1 MKQHSI
7 KYYLASGGRDNQ
19 LFMQFNNS
27 GTYGQFTSTRLFRD
41 VGAWGHLVIKADTT
55 AGSNGVTVYWNN
67 EVVAGTW
74 NVTLAQD
81 ATFHSLNQSGD
92 IFRIGHL
99 ASGVA
104 NHYLD
109 GYLAEINFVDGS
121 ALLPSSF
128 GATDP
133 ITGQWNPRKYTG
145 SYGTNGFYLN
155 FSTDTLGTDRSGN
168 SNDFTPN
175 NFSVVAGEGND
186 ALSDTPTNN
195 FCNINTLDTYR
206 SGNTLAEGNLKLTR
220 SSGNFGNARGTFA
233 VNSGKWYYEWKCT
246 GQHTQVGWVNTGFNI
261 NYNSGDVSVT
271 SSGGNGVGMYLDSRG
286 FMYGWQDSGGNTYF
300 PSSSS
305 YVSYTTGD
313 IIMVAFDVDNFKFW
327 FGKNGSWTNVTGT
340 ADPSSGTDGVSP
352 VASKNDGT
360 YVSGMFFQPLL
371 SCFSGGNGHVNFGQR
386 PFSYTIPTG
395 YKKLNSANLP
405 NPTIKLPNKHFNTVL
420 YTGNNNT
427 SQNITGVGFS
437 PDWVWV
443 KIEIM

>member
-1 MKQHSI
+1 MEMHWSAHS
-7 KYYLASGGRDNQ
+7 SW
-19 LFMQFNNS
+19 M
-27 GTYGQFTSTRLFRD
+27 
-41 VGAWGHLVIKADTT
+41 
-55 AGSNGVTVYWNN
+55 
-67 EVVAGTW
+67 
-74 NVTLAQD
+74 
-81 ATFHSLNQSGD
+81 
-92 IFRIGHL
+92 
-99 ASGVA
+99 
-104 NHYLD
+104 
-109 GYLAEINFVDGS
+109 
-121 ALLPSSF
+121 
-128 GATDP
+128 
-133 ITGQWNPRKYTG
+133 
-145 SYGTNGFYLN
+145 
-155 FSTDTLGTDRSGN
+155 
-168 SNDFTPN
+168 
-175 NFSVVAGEGND
+175 
-186 ALSDTPTNN
+186 
-195 FCNINTLDTYR
+195 
-206 SGNTLAEGNLKLTR
+206 
-220 SSGNFGNARGTFA
+220 
-233 VNSGKWYYEWKCT
+233 
-246 GQHTQVGWVNTGFNI
+246 VNTGFNI

-427 SQNITGVGFS
+427 SQNITGVGFYLIGF
-437 PDWVWV
+437 VE
-443 KIEIM
+443 KEIM